1 MILGKKID
9 LTGED
14 IHNVAGLLKLFFR
27 ELPEPL
33 LTFELYESFIAAMG
47 TYNFFFLIIISFF
60 VNIRLILH
68 DLKLN
73 PNTRVK
79 LNVLVERL
87 KYCRLVTSRF

>member
-1 MILGKKID
+1 LNLQTGKKID

-47 TYNFFFLIIISFF
+47 A
-60 VNIRLILH
+60 
-68 DLKLN
+68 
-73 PNTRVK
+73 
-79 LNVLVERL
+79 
-87 KYCRLVTSRF
+87 